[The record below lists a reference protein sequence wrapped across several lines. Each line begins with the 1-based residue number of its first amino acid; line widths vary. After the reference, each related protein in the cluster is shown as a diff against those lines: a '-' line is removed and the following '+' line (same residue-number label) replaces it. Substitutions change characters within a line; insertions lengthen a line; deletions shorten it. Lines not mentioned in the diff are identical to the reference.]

1 MNEMREAFDRDFR
14 NIPRG
19 MLSMFF
25 SVTGGVD
32 WYVILRPLMNVS
44 WVYVV
49 IFIAFEVFVVFGVFN
64 VLNAVFVESVLTNR
78 DKDLLIQNEQTK
90 TKVFMRDLADLFQ
103 EGDADGDKNFTFQE
117 LEEHCLNP
125 RFAAYLNTHA
135 LDGSD
140 AKALFEMLDTDGSG
154 TVNVEEFVLGALR
167 LKGPARCLDMVR
179 SQTCFNRLY
188 RELAAIQR
196 LLNSQAGTVQ
206 KLQ

>member
-1 MNEMREAFDRDFR
+1 MNSLLSLVWMLFLLVLALYLVTIVFMGAASQHIIEADKTFQTAGGDVDEMGYDEMREAFDRDFR

-44 WVYVV
+44 WIYVV

-103 EGDADGDKNFTFQE
+103 EGDDDNDGFLSLDE
-117 LEEHCLNP
+117 LVDH
-125 RFAAYLNTHA
+125 
-135 LDGSD
+135 
-140 AKALFEMLDTDGSG
+140 
-154 TVNVEEFVLGALR
+154 
-167 LKGPARCLDMVR
+167 
-179 SQTCFNRLY
+179 
-188 RELAAIQR
+188 
-196 LLNSQAGTVQ
+196 
-206 KLQ
+206 